1 MTFQLEQNQLLLN
14 GFIKLKFMH
23 GTIMKIKARLVVQGF
38 YQCASEDFKKKC
50 THNQIQYSSRND
62 GSCKSQQL
70 DQLSSND
77 VEITFEP
84 IEKVYSN

>member
-1 MTFQLEQNQLLLN
+1 
-14 GFIKLKFMH
+14 MH
-23 GTIMKIKARLVVQGF
+23 
-38 YQCASEDFKKKC
+38 S
-50 THNQIQYSSRND
+50 QIQYSSRND

-70 DQLSSND
+70 DHVSSND